1 MGQPR
6 DWQPLGL
13 EGHRDKTQKQAPSTG
28 ARNVAGS
35 YGVEAMA
42 AERSGAVKETQPLL
56 EHALH
61 GREGEKSLLLPVSC
75 PPSTCHRF
83 PLAGPGRKRAGE
95 RDGKGLAG
103 GGEDPAEN
111 RPPPPSSS
119 ASVLPLGCLPPASL
133 AQVTLHRASV
143 LCWEERCSVE
153 FPMTLGNALWWT
165 HPKVAPGI
173 RLSPWVWAEHVTD
186 L

>member
-1 MGQPR
+1 MKEEPRRPTEENGAAQGLAAPGAGGTQGQNS
-6 DWQPLGL
+6 
-13 EGHRDKTQKQAPSTG
+13 EQAPSTG
-28 ARNVAGS
+28 AGNVAGS

-61 GREGEKSLLLPVSC
+61 GREGEKSLLLPASC

-103 GGEDPAEN
+103 GGKDAAEN
-111 RPPPPSSS
+111 RPPRPAPPRRFSHWAAFPQPPSLSPRSLGTGHWSS
-119 ASVLPLGCLPPASL
+119 AGKSD
-133 AQVTLHRASV
+133 
-143 LCWEERCSVE
+143 
-153 FPMTLGNALWWT
+153 
-165 HPKVAPGI
+165 AP
-173 RLSPWVWAEHVTD
+173 SNSQ
-186 L
+186 